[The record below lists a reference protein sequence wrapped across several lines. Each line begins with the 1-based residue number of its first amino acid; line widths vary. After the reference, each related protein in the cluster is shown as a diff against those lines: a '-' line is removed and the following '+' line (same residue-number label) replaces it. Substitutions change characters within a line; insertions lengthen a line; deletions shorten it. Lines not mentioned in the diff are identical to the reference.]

1 MSFILNQLSVP
12 YINTQKSDIF
22 LQKIEFE
29 KGKKYHV
36 LAPSGTGKTSLM
48 YCMYGLN
55 KSYKGE
61 ILFDNNN
68 IATYNDEQ
76 LSEFRSA
83 KCSIV
88 FQDMRLLENITA
100 WENLILKNNLT
111 HFATEVTIKDFANTL
126 GVSHTLHRKTHT
138 LSYGEKQRIAIIR
151 SVLQPMRCIL
161 LDEPFSHLDENNTKI
176 AAHFLEAQ
184 VEKQKAT
191 LIICDLYND
200 VHFSY
205 DYKLIL

>member
-1 MSFILNQLSVP
+1 MSFTLNQLSVP
-12 YINTQKSDIF
+12 YINTLKSDIF

-36 LAPSGTGKTSLM
+36 LAPSGTGKTSLI
-48 YCMYGLN
+48 YCLYGIF

-61 ILFDNNN
+61 ILFDKKN
-68 IATYNDEQ
+68 INSYNDVQ
-76 LSEFRSA
+76 SSEFRST

-111 HFATEVTIKDFANTL
+111 QFTTENTIKDYANIL
-126 GVSHTLHRKTHT
+126 GVSHALHRKTHT

-151 SVLQPMRCIL
+151 SVLQPMQCIL
-161 LDEPFSHLDENNTKI
+161 LDEPFSHLDEYNTKV
-176 AAHFLEAQ
+176 AAQFLNAQ
-184 VEKQKAT
+184 VENQKAT

-200 VHFSY
+200 NHFFY
-205 DYKLIL
+205 DVKLKL

>member
-1 MSFILNQLSVP
+1 MSFTLNQLSVP
-12 YINTQKSDIF
+12 YINTQQSDIF

-36 LAPSGTGKTSLM
+36 LAPSGTGKTSLI
-48 YCMYGLN
+48 YCLYGLN

-61 ILFDNNN
+61 IFFDKKN
-68 IATYNDEQ
+68 IISYNDDQ
-76 LSEFRSA
+76 SSIFRSTI
-83 KCSIV
+83 CSVV
-88 FQDMRLLENITA
+88 FQDMRLLDNITA
-100 WENLILKNNLT
+100 WENLVLKNNLT
-111 HFATEVTIKDFANTL
+111 HFTTEDTIKYFANIL

-151 SVLQPMRCIL
+151 SVLQPMQCIL
-161 LDEPFSHLDENNTKI
+161 LDEPFSHLDEYNTKV
-176 AAHFLEAQ
+176 AAQFLETQ

-200 VHFSY
+200 NHFSY
-205 DYKLIL
+205 DIKLKL